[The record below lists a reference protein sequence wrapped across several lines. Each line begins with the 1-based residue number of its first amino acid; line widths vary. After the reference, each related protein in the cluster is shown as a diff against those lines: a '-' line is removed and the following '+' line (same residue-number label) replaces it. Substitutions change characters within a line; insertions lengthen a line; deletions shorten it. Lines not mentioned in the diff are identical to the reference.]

1 MSKLTDKLRAIAQ
14 DQICEQNE
22 LTILEAA
29 AVLDKQEREAQM
41 RSWEGAVDRQSG
53 AFTQEE
59 IDARETW

>member
-1 MSKLTDKLRAIAQ
+1 MSKLADKLRTIAQ

-29 AVLDKQEREAQM
+29 RELEKQEQDAIN

-53 AFTQEE
+53 AFTQDE
-59 IDARETW
+59 IDAREQW